1 MRRHPRCLEFT
12 SEDARSL
19 NMPQNF
25 IDNPPLIKYADLI
38 TYMIGNE
45 PAPER
50 INGYARAAAVVL
62 RFGDDTP
69 DYIAAADRLA
79 SAWPERREFS
89 FGRSIEQS
97 NNPNNR
103 TIPIPSSPLEIWR
116 HLAVKLAF
124 NCLSTGTMAA
134 MGRIAGNWMS
144 WVSMSNKKL
153 IDRCIRLLVELGHI
167 DYEEAAQRIF
177 AAQEWVQSQ
186 DWSKSEEPSPVQVAL
201 KGLRS

>member
-1 MRRHPRCLEFT
+1 
-12 SEDARSL
+12 
-19 NMPQNF
+19 
-25 IDNPPLIKYADLI
+25 
-38 TYMIGNE
+38 MIGNE

-50 INGYARAAAVVL
+50 IEGYPRAAAVVL
-62 RFGDDTP
+62 HVPGETAEFRD
-69 DYIAAADRLA
+69 AAARLA
-79 SAWPERREFS
+79 AAWPERTDFT
-89 FGRSIEQS
+89 FAF
-97 NNPNNR
+97 
-103 TIPIPSSPLEIWR
+103 PIADSPLEIWK

-186 DWSKSEEPSPVQVAL
+186 DWSKAEEPSPVQVAL
-201 KGLRS
+201 KWSGVS

>member
-1 MRRHPRCLEFT
+1 MRRRPRCLEFT
-12 SEDARSL
+12 ADDARSL
-19 NMPQNF
+19 GMPQNF

-50 INGYARAAAVVL
+50 IEGYARAAAVVL
-62 RFGDDTP
+62 RFGDDAP
-69 DYIAAADRLA
+69 DYVASADRLA
-79 SAWPERREFS
+79 SAWPERRD
-89 FGRSIEQS
+89 FGFAF
-97 NNPNNR
+97 
-103 TIPIPSSPLEIWR
+103 PIADSPLEIWK

-153 IDRCIRLLVELGHI
+153 IDRCIRLVAELGKVG
-167 DYEEAAQRIF
+167 YREAAERVF
-177 AAQEWVQSQ
+177 AAQEWVAAQ
-186 DWSKSEEPSPVQVAL
+186 DWRGREEPSPVQVAL
-201 KGLRS
+201 RA